1 MMKSM
6 ISVLALSI
14 VITGCSH
21 KVTKPDEAPGMTPEV
36 KATMNNPNL
45 KMVHF
50 AFNKSVLTDKA
61 KETLNQDAKALRQ
74 VASLNFQIQGFCDE
88 RGGVDYNLVLGK
100 KRAAA
105 VKNYLISQGIDSSR
119 ISIMSYGKADP
130 IDTHKNEAA
139 YAMNRRANFAMH
151 FTESASL

>member
-1 MMKSM
+1 
-6 ISVLALSI
+6 
-14 VITGCSH
+14 
-21 KVTKPDEAPGMTPEV
+21 
-36 KATMNNPNL
+36 
-45 KMVHF
+45 
-50 AFNKSVLTDKA
+50 
-61 KETLNQDAKALRQ
+61 
-74 VASLNFQIQGFCDE
+74 
-88 RGGVDYNLVLGK
+88 VDYNLVLGK